1 MKYIGLDLGSRTLGV
16 AISDVLGMLAHAY
29 ETFRFEEDRY
39 DLAVSYTIEL
49 CKKEGV
55 KTVVLGYPKHMNGDR
70 GIRAHIS
77 EDFKEKIESQ
87 SDIKVVLADERLTTV
102 IVDRAMISGSPRH
115 HRSYCRWQDR
125 PLPRH
130 CRESRHTDYQ
140 CRLATN
146 LPRHADRN
154 GSSHGEPART
164 CEALFRR
171 HARHRCLL
179 QRLHV

>member
-102 IVDRAMISGSPRH
+102 IVDRAMISGNVNRKNLKEKKDEMAAVVILQN
-115 HRSYCRWQDR
+115 YLDR
-125 PLPRH
+125 L
-130 CRESRHTDYQ
+130 S
-140 CRLATN
+140 
-146 LPRHADRN
+146 
-154 GSSHGEPART
+154 
-164 CEALFRR
+164 F
-171 HARHRCLL
+171 
-179 QRLHV
+179 